1 MKKYLYLIIAV
12 VALSSCKKQ
21 REYFPR
27 DLDLNSEKVEILRYD
42 SALLSLMSR
51 QIETKDIAGLFNLS
65 ADFTTFYA
73 ENIIG
78 IPSADTLSFA
88 EALTEFLSDTVY
100 GFKDTNLRAKTMFA
114 NTDTLQTEL
123 NAAFSRLKYL
133 YPTLPTPEI
142 TFFIS
147 GFNASLLFWKE
158 LTNSYIMPDSTCRI
172 AIGVDMYLDSD
183 WPFYNRVV
191 YNYQKNN
198 MRKECIPIDV
208 VTAYLFRNFGFES
221 KKSRLIDNMIYR
233 GKIMY
238 LTSVL
243 FPKTE
248 DYEIMGY
255 TKDQMQWC
263 KRNEKYIWRMMMD
276 KHDLFKTETLVLT
289 SYLND
294 GPFTSEISQEAPAR
308 LGTWIGWQIAKSYME
323 NNPQV
328 SLEQLISNN
337 DAQQILENSNYR
349 P

>member
-12 VALSSCKKQ
+12 AVLSACKKQ

-27 DLDLNSEKVEILRYD
+27 DLDLGATRVEIVRYD
-42 SALLSLMSR
+42 SALLSLMDR
-51 QIETKDIAGLFNLS
+51 QVGAEEVAELYLLDP
-65 ADFTTFYA
+65 DFTRFYA

-78 IPSADTLSFA
+78 IPAADTLAFA

-100 GFKDTNLRAKTMFA
+100 GFKDTNLRAKSLFA

-123 NAAFSRLKYL
+123 NAAFSRLSYL
-133 YPTLPTPEI
+133 YPTLPTAKI
-142 TFFIS
+142 MFFIS

-158 LTNSYIMPDSTCRI
+158 LTNSYMLPDSACMI
-172 AIGVDMYLDSD
+172 AIGVDMYLGAD

-191 YNYQKNN
+191 YNYQKIN

-208 VTAYLFRNFGFES
+208 VTAYLFRNIGFES

-243 FPKTE
+243 FPDTE

-255 TKDQMQWC
+255 TKEQMQWC

>member
-12 VALSSCKKQ
+12 AVLSACKKQ

-27 DLDLNSEKVEILRYD
+27 DLDLSATRVEIVRYD
-42 SALLSLMSR
+42 SALLSLMDR
-51 QIETKDIAGLFNLS
+51 QVGAEEVAELYLLDP
-65 ADFTTFYA
+65 DFTRFYA

-78 IPSADTLSFA
+78 IPAADTLAFA

-100 GFKDTNLRAKTMFA
+100 GFKDTNMRAKSLFA

-123 NAAFSRLKYL
+123 NAAFSRLSYL
-133 YPTLPTPEI
+133 YPTLPTARI
-142 TFFIS
+142 MFFIS

-158 LTNSYIMPDSTCRI
+158 LTNSYLLPDSACMI
-172 AIGVDMYLDSD
+172 AIGVDMYLGAD

-191 YNYQKNN
+191 YNYQKIN

-208 VTAYLFRNFGFES
+208 VTAYLFRNIGFES

-243 FPKTE
+243 FPETE

-255 TKDQMQWC
+255 TKEQMQWC